1 MVARIAWGERRFDF
15 TFPVDFFPELIERL
29 RGTPARVAARLP
41 SVPADLVRRRVNGQ
55 WSMQEHAGHLG
66 DLDTGLF
73 LPRLDDYEA
82 GARMLR
88 PADMENA
95 ATERANHNARSLAEV
110 LEHVRSARAVVV
122 DRLERYDAAFFNRT
136 AEHPRLG
143 TTMRVVDMLY
153 FQAEHDDYH
162 LARITELIR
171 ATAPTAGG

>member
-15 TFPVDFFPELIERL
+15 TFPVDFYPELIERL
-29 RGTPARVAARLP
+29 RGTPARLAERLP
-41 SVPADLVRRRVNGQ
+41 PLPAEQVRRRVNGK

-66 DLDTGLF
+66 DLDLGLF

-82 GARMLR
+82 GARFLR
-88 PADMENA
+88 AADMENA
-95 ATERANHNARSLAEV
+95 ATENARHNDRALAEV
-110 LEHVRSARAVVV
+110 LEHARAARAALVA
-122 DRLERYDAAFFNRT
+122 RLERYEAAFFHRI

-171 ATAPTAGG
+171 SA